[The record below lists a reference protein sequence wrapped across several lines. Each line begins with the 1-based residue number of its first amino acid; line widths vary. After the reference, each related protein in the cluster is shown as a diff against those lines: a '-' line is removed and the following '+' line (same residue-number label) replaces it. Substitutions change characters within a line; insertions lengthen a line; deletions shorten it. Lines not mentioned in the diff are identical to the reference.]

1 MFKVGKYFMW
11 KRCICNILLMYVII
25 DFDKKIIMFE
35 IYKCFYKMMNKNILN
50 YVLSFFLK

>member
-35 IYKCFYKMMNKNILN
+35 IYICFYKMMNKNILN
-50 YVLSFFLK
+50 NVLSFFLK